1 MSLPATKL
9 EDGPVSMDPRTPQR
23 PPFPQPGDGHLA
35 DASGASPQNGKV
47 GQRGDE
53 QVAFPVEVA
62 DEAAAQ
68 AAGEPP
74 AAPLAEARR
83 GGRYSPNRS
92 TGLRA
97 HSHYTPNELEERA
110 KNAWY
115 WTQLEADGF
124 NTKSELVIAGMTLMC
139 ELLEEQY
146 NDGQLFPPAPEQTRR
161 GPSPAGTA
169 RQSQAMRAYWNRRR
183 TPDES
188 APVLDPAPPASADPL
203 TVEDPPREGVGRG
216 ERTSPLW
223 GPEP

>member
-1 MSLPATKL
+1 MST
-9 EDGPVSMDPRTPQR
+9 DPRTPQR

-35 DASGASPQNGKV
+35 DPSGASPQNGKV

-169 RQSQAMRAYWNRRR
+169 RQSQAMRAYWSRRR
-183 TPDES
+183 TLDGQLAPNRDAAPSASNEPHAGEDS
-188 APVLDPAPPASADPL
+188 AP
-203 TVEDPPREGVGRG
+203 EQRRGNGGRS